1 MLLYIARRVAAGL
14 VLAVL
19 VTFITFLLLSFSF
32 DGVVRSILGSS
43 ANDESVAALTASL
56 GLDRPLIVQY
66 LEWLGGA
73 FQGNFGTSYFTS
85 EPVAPAVAQRLGVTL
100 SVVLVALAITVVLSV
115 ALGVVS
121 AVRGG
126 AIDRFSQMVSL
137 FGLVFPGLLLAIVL
151 VVVFA
156 VNLRWLPATGFTPFA
171 ENPARWAATITIPVI
186 VLVIAGTANMAAQV
200 RGAMIDELRKDYV
213 RTLRTRGYG
222 TTAIVIRHAL
232 RNAAGPALTVLGFE
246 FIAMLGAALIIEK
259 VFALPGYGT
268 FAFAS
273 ALRGDIPVVMGITAF
288 GVLLVVLVNLAIDVV
303 NGWLRPKARLY

>member
-14 VLAVL
+14 VLALL

-43 ANDESVAALTASL
+43 ANDESVTALKSSF
-56 GLDRPLIVQY
+56 GMDRPLIVQY

-73 FQGNFGTSYFTS
+73 LLGDFGTSYFTS
-85 EPVAPAVAQRLGVTL
+85 EPVGPAVAQRLSVTL

-115 ALGVVS
+115 TLGVVS

-126 AIDRFSQMVSL
+126 LIDRFAQGVSL
-137 FGLVFPGLLLAIVL
+137 FGVVFPGLLLAIVL

-156 VNLRWLPATGFTPFA
+156 VTLRWLPATGFTPFA

-186 VLVIAGTANMAAQV
+186 VLVIAGTANMAAQI

-222 TTAIVIRHAL
+222 TTAIVLRHAL

-246 FIAMLGAALIIEK
+246 FIAMLGGALIIEK

-288 GVLLVVLVNLAIDVV
+288 GVLLVVLINLAIDVV

>member
-32 DGVVRSILGSS
+32 DGIVRSILGSS
-43 ANDESVAALTASL
+43 ANDESVTALKASL

-66 LEWLGGA
+66 LEWLGSA

-85 EPVAPAVAQRLGVTL
+85 EPVAPAVAQRLSVTL
-100 SVVLVALAITVVLSV
+100 SVVLVALVITVVLSV
-115 ALGVVS
+115 TLGVVS

-126 AIDRFSQMVSL
+126 AIDRFAQMLSL

-171 ENPARWAATITIPVI
+171 ESPARWAATITIPVI

-200 RGAMIDELRKDYV
+200 RGAMMDELRKDYV

-273 ALRGDIPVVMGITAF
+273 ALRGDIPVVMGVTAF
-288 GVLLVVLVNLAIDVV
+288 GVLLVVLVNLAIDVL